1 MELPF
6 KPSYV
11 SSSSHESTSLQVALF
26 QFMTDLHRFAIDCVT
41 VMFVCAY
48 YSQICFDYIYK
59 SRVLVITDLCTHT

>member
-41 VMFVCAY
+41 N
-48 YSQICFDYIYK
+48 
-59 SRVLVITDLCTHT
+59 